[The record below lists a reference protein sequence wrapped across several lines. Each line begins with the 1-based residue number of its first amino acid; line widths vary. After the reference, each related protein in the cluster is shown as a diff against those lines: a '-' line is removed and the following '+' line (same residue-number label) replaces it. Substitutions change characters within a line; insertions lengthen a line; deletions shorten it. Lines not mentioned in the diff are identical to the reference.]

1 MARAAR
7 LLRAP
12 VVALALAGPLL
23 AAIPASAATPAAAA
37 TDTYTFT
44 NGDGT
49 LNATGNNDGNQ
60 ISVTPDGT
68 NYTGFRLI
76 KLGAPGTFNIASTSS
91 GKCIYATQP
100 AQQQSCGKDG
110 EQWNFRPV
118 DGKPNTFGI
127 VRRDESTGTE
137 YCMDNRGGLHLW
149 GILAQPNP
157 CNGSAGQEWTV
168 PAAKAAEA
176 RQLAL
181 DYYSSLCSRKTATC
195 SWTEKSEGQPEALP
209 RQPASSVWY
218 NDTGDKVTQVFTT
231 IYHSGW
237 EQSFGVGLS
246 SAVGVSVPVQA
257 MISTQL
263 MTTTTYQSDEST
275 INGIAVTVPPK
286 NYGWVDF
293 AAVGKKVT
301 GTWTF
306 DTDNQPWTTDA
317 TVTVPVIN
325 SAAGSTM
332 YVAHTSPN
340 QPGTT
345 NVTSADAPA
354 LTMATKASFTPDL
367 PDGTTASQDGPNKL
381 KLTDTATGNTI
392 GTIRP
397 STVVDTKGT
406 THSVGLTM
414 SGNVVT
420 QTIDNAPG
428 DTIDGSMTM
437 PAVSYTPVKAAAA
450 PAAKAA
456 SFNGASTGVASTG
469 IASTGVVNAGFTH
482 AATPGYTS
490 MRPMGAV
497 RPAIWPIPEKE
508 HPRNS
513 EEWNKCMAKILGK
526 SMGEGAVLSA
536 LLGAAGTGASV
547 GAAAGPEG
555 AAAGAAVGLLT
566 GAVKGLGK
574 AYYVCGTDPG

>member
-1 MARAAR
+1 MRPSFRRVGR
-7 LLRAP
+7 LL
-12 VVALALAGPLL
+12 VVPFTAAALLGPALALT
-23 AAIPASAATPAAAA
+23 ATPAAAA
-37 TDTYTFT
+37 ADAYTFT
-44 NGDGT
+44 NGNGT

-68 NYTGFRLI
+68 NYQNFRLI
-76 KLGAPGTFNIASTSS
+76 KLGDPGQFNIANTSS

-100 AQQQSCGKDG
+100 ATQKSCGQDG
-110 EQWNFRPV
+110 EQWHFRPV

-127 VRRDESTGTE
+127 VRRDDRSGTE
-137 YCMDNRGGLHLW
+137 WCMDNRGGLHLW
-149 GILAQPNP
+149 GILAQPNI
-157 CNGSAGQEWTV
+157 CNGSVAQEWTV
-168 PAAKAAEA
+168 PASKAAEA
-176 RQLAL
+176 RSLAL
-181 DYYSSLCSRKTATC
+181 DYYADLCSKKTSTC
-195 SWTEKSEGQPEALP
+195 SWTQKSEGQPEALP

-237 EQSFGVGLS
+237 SQSFGVGLS
-246 SAVGVSVPVQA
+246 SSVGVSVPVQA
-257 MISTQL
+257 MVSTQL
-263 MTTTTYQSDEST
+263 QSTTTYQSDEST
-275 INGIAVTVPPK
+275 INGIAVTVPSK

-306 DTDNQPWTTDA
+306 NTDNQPWTTDA

-340 QPGTT
+340 QPGTA

-367 PDGTTASQDGPNKL
+367 PDGTIASQDGPNKL
-381 KLTDTATGNTI
+381 KLTDTVTGNTI
-392 GTIRP
+392 GTIKP
-397 STVVDTKGT
+397 STVVDTKGI
-406 THSVGLTM
+406 THSVGLTV
-414 SGNVVT
+414 SGNVIT
-420 QTIDNAPG
+420 QTIENAPG

-437 PAVSYTPVKAAAA
+437 PAVSYTTAKTAAA
-450 PAAKAA
+450 PAAKTA
-456 SFNGASTGVASTG
+456 SFKGASTG
-469 IASTGVVNAGFTH
+469 IVNTGFTH
-482 AATPGYTS
+482 AATSVRYTS
-490 MRPMGAV
+490 FTPMGTV

-508 HPRNS
+508 HPKNS
-513 EEWNKCMAKILGK
+513 DEWNKCMAKILGK
-526 SMGEGAVLSA
+526 SMGEGAILSA

-566 GAVKGLGK
+566 GTVKGLGK